1 MYFLICVTP
10 SPWRTFWKMGLVRLK
25 KILMMM
31 LTRNSILIL
40 YSLHLSD
47 TETERNKKSMP
58 YIGKMIV
65 MEFYYKSV
73 CISAQGSYV
82 NVSIGI
88 FCVVNRVTVKASH
101 PVPRSLHL
109 TPSVIGNISNP

>member
-1 MYFLICVTP
+1 MPEAQKNLFSNLCNALPLEDVLEDGADEVEEDLNDDADEELDTN
-10 SPWRTFWKMGLVRLK
+10 T
-25 KILMMM
+25 
-31 LTRNSILIL
+31 
-40 YSLHLSD
+40 LHLSD

-82 NVSIGI
+82 
-88 FCVVNRVTVKASH
+88 RK
-101 PVPRSLHL
+101 RLHRHL
-109 TPSVIGNISNP
+109 LRR